1 MKCNKNEAFP
11 ELVEKKYWKEVLNLL
26 GERRGN
32 ANNVGDDSVVTEVKE
47 HNALYAISASVT
59 FCVTTEISTVPS
71 TTPMASII
79 SMSTP

>member
-1 MKCNKNEAFP
+1 MKCDKNEAFP

-47 HNALYAISASVT
+47 HNA
-59 FCVTTEISTVPS
+59 
-71 TTPMASII
+71 
-79 SMSTP
+79 